1 MITGINRFEISD
13 LNPYIMT
20 HPPGEQLSEKSFKRS
35 IKSLHEVF
43 DFLMVFFEQNKI
55 GETIAFNVKFAVEE
69 LFTNLVKY
77 NSAGP
82 TDITISLALDNEK
95 LTVSIVDFELHP
107 FDPTKTAEL
116 KLDGV
121 LEQRRPGGLG
131 IHLVKR
137 MMDKFEYEHTEKQ
150 STIRL
155 VQFLE
160 KRNV

>member
-1 MITGINRFEISD
+1 MA
-13 LNPYIMT
+13 
-20 HPPGEQLSEKSFKRS
+20 HPPGEQLEEKAFKRS

-43 DFLMVFFEQNKI
+43 DFLMVFFEQNRI
-55 GETIAFNVKFAVEE
+55 GETVAFNMKFAVEE

-77 NSAGP
+77 NSTSP
-82 TDITISLALDNEK
+82 TDITISLALDSEK
-95 LTVSIVDFELHP
+95 LTVSIVDFEPHP

-116 KLDGV
+116 NLDGV
-121 LEQRRPGGLG
+121 LEKRRPGGLG

-137 MMDKFEYEHTEKQ
+137 MMDKFEYEHTEQK
-150 STIRL
+150 STITL